1 MAQKYKLIYCARIND
16 DKHSGM
22 LKVGDTEFTPTK
34 PIHTYSPNE
43 DALKKEAE
51 ARIRDWSG
59 TAAVGAELVYCEALI
74 RYNTKT
80 ENYETYRD
88 GEVHTVLQHSGF
100 PKVDFDSALD
110 SGREWFTVD
119 LNTVKAAIKATKE
132 YRDYLDTSEL
142 PEQDIYDL
150 REEQEKAVKDTITR
164 FKKKDDMLWHA
175 KMRFGKTITALN
187 LVKREAFKRTIIITH
202 RPVVE
207 DSWGSD
213 FYHVFSNEDK
223 YAFLTK
229 IQNAEYVLNDDE
241 TDESID
247 KANDARLAQ
256 LLAEDRNFVY
266 FASIQD
272 LRGSKRVGGN
282 FDKNNIVFDTDWDLV
297 IIDEAHEGTKT
308 ELGQKVI
315 NLLIKDTTKKL
326 DLSGTAYNLFDK
338 YTEEGS
344 VYTWDYVMEQEAKH
358 KWAEEHP
365 DEKNPYEDMPVMHI
379 NTFDLEKAIRE
390 HGLDLSGKSFSFR
403 EFFRTWTGDLSKD
416 GQSLPAGSEIGDFVH
431 PEAVRRFLDL
441 LSQGD
446 ESSKFPYV
454 TKDTC
459 NQNRHSLWMV
469 PGVKEAAALSKMLK
483 KHPLFGQKAAFGIAN
498 VAGEGDHDEEKNY
511 HNALEHVRKTIA
523 NHPNSITLSCG
534 RLTTGVTVKE
544 WTSVFMLSGSETTD
558 AKNYMQTIFR
568 VQSAGKIDGV
578 QKKDAYVYDFAPD
591 RTLLVIAATVLGS
604 KRKGRGGAVIDDDDR
619 HKAFSDFLEFCPVVA
634 IDGAE
639 FKPFG
644 VESLISQIN
653 RVQIDRALKT
663 GFTDNGIYDMSKFKS
678 LNADDIDKMNAI
690 FRKLKETKNSTP
702 LTGAGMAKNGT
713 QKGKTAGATGGTGS
727 KPPKSKDEE
736 KEQKALEKNI
746 LEKLRTIS
754 IRIPL
759 LFFGGDFEIET
770 GRLGE
775 VITGIDQA
783 SWDVFMPENLTKKDF
798 LELVKY
804 YNQETVIGAGKI
816 IRNEALKADLMTP
829 TERVIAIT
837 DIFSHFHNPSKE
849 TVLTPWRVVNMH
861 LSDTL
866 GGWCF
871 YNEKFEENTD
881 EYYKRLLTPRFVDQG
896 KPTQATFS
904 NPDATILEINSKSGL
919 YPLFVTY
926 SIYRAKL
933 GSKQESEM
941 LPEDLLAVWDEAVKQ
956 VYVLCQ
962 SSMAADITKRTL
974 IGYRDADTNIRYDE
988 KLLNNLKNSIDSTCK
1003 KIKKGSYWKKEV
1015 NEMKFDAVVGNPP
1028 YQEEK
1033 VKTVSTTNGQTP
1045 RTNIFHYFQ
1054 LAADGVSSGTTS
1066 LIYPAGRWIQQ
1077 FGKGVVDF
1085 GLEQMNDIHLEKI
1098 DYYAD
1103 ADEIFN
1109 DVQIADGISIVFK
1122 DMKKTTSG
1130 FKYVYHKGDEI
1141 ITVDMENPGSELIAL
1156 NPKDEMVIKKVKR
1169 FIEDNAL
1176 SSINA
1181 RVLPRS
1187 LFSIESNFVEN
1198 NPTKVEEL
1206 TEGRVLDYTKEI
1218 KLYTNDKAGKAGRSK
1233 WYVANRSL
1241 IQTNAEYI
1249 DEWQVVVSSANA
1261 GGQKRDSHIGI
1272 VDNHSAFGRSRVA
1285 LGSFKTKDEAE
1296 NFFKY
1301 CRTYL
1306 VRFMFLMT
1314 DESLTSLG
1322 KKVPD
1327 IMDYTSANTI
1337 VDFTKDL
1344 NEQLYKAVG
1353 LTQEEINY
1361 VDGRIKGMDMSRSLN
1376 DDNDEDGDDEN
1387 ADD

>member
-16 DKHSGM
+16 DKHAGM
-22 LKVGDTEFTPTK
+22 LKIGDTEFTPTK
-34 PIHTYSPNE
+34 PIHTYMPDEVS
-43 DALKKEAE
+43 LKKEAE
-51 ARIRDWSG
+51 ARICGWSG
-59 TAAVGAELVYCEALI
+59 TANVGAELVYCEALI
-74 RYNTKT
+74 RYNDKT

-88 GEVHTVLQHSGF
+88 NEVHTVLQHSGF

-110 SGREWFTVD
+110 RGREWFKVD
-119 LNTVKAAIKATKE
+119 INTVKAAIKATKE

-142 PEQDIYDL
+142 PQKEIYDL
-150 REEQEKAVKDTITR
+150 RDEQEKAVKDTIVR

-187 LVKREAFKRTIIITH
+187 LVKREGFKRTIIITH

-213 FYHVFSNEDK
+213 FYHVFSGDDK

-229 IQNAEYVLNDDE
+229 IQNAEYVPDDDE

-256 LLAEDRNFVY
+256 LIAEDRRFVY

-282 FDKNNIVFDTDWDLV
+282 FDKNNIVFDIDWDLV

-308 ELGQKVI
+308 DLGQKVI
-315 NLLIKDTTKKL
+315 GLLIKDGISKKL

-344 VYTWDYVMEQEAKH
+344 VYTWDYVMEQEAKRD
-358 KWAEEHP
+358 WAEKHP
-365 DEKNPYEDMPVMHI
+365 GEKNPYEDMPVMHI
-379 NTFDLEKAIRE
+379 NTFDLERAIKE
-390 HGLDLSGKSFSFR
+390 HGIDLSGKTFSFR
-403 EFFRTWTGDLSKD
+403 EFFRTWTGNLSKD
-416 GQSLPAGSEIGDFVH
+416 GEPIPAGSEKGDFVH
-431 PEAVRRFLDL
+431 KVAVRRFLDL

-454 TKDTC
+454 TKDKC

-483 KHPLFGQKAAFGIAN
+483 NHPLFGQEALFGIAN

-604 KRKGRGGAVIDDDDR
+604 KGKGRGGAVIDNDDR

-639 FKPFG
+639 FKPFE

-713 QKGKTAGATGGTGS
+713 QKGKNKRSGGEDDTR
-727 KPPKSKDEE
+727 PPKGKDED

-759 LFFGGDFEIET
+759 LFFGGDFEIEA

-775 VITGIDQA
+775 IITGIDPV
-783 SWDVFMPENLTKKDF
+783 SWSVFMPEKLTKKDF

-816 IRNEALKADLMTP
+816 IRNEALKADQLTP

-871 YNEKFEENTD
+871 YNEEFEENTD
-881 EYYKRLLTPRFVDQG
+881 EYYKRLSEPRFVDKG
-896 KPTQATFS
+896 EPTEKTFG
-904 NPDATILEINSKSGL
+904 NPNSQILEINSKTGL
-919 YPLFVTY
+919 YPLYAVY

-933 GSKQESEM
+933 GSRQESDM
-941 LPEDLLAVWDEAVKQ
+941 LPEDLLAVWDDAVEQ

-974 IGYRDADTNIRYDE
+974 VGYRNVPTNIKFDE
-988 KLLNNLKNSIDSTCK
+988 KLLRNLKNSNDTTCK
-1003 KIKKGSYWKKEV
+1003 KIKRGSYWNEEVKK
-1015 NEMKFDAVVGNPP
+1015 MRFDAVIGNPP

-1033 VKTVSTTNGQTP
+1033 SKNESITNGQTP
-1045 RTNIFHYFQ
+1045 RTNIFQYFQ
-1054 LAADGVSSGTTS
+1054 IAADCISDGVTS

-1085 GLEQMNDIHLEKI
+1085 GYEQINDKHLERI
-1098 DYYAD
+1098 DYYAN
-1103 ADEIFN
+1103 ADEIFS
-1109 DVQIADGISIVFK
+1109 DVEIADGISIVFK
-1122 DMKKTTSG
+1122 NINKTSSG
-1130 FKYVYHKGDEI
+1130 FEYIYHKNGEVLS
-1141 ITVDMENPGSELIAL
+1141 VDMECPGKDLIAL
-1156 NPKDEMVIKKVKR
+1156 NPKDEGVIKKVKC
-1169 FIEDNAL
+1169 FIENNNL
-1176 SSINA
+1176 TSINE
-1181 RVLPRS
+1181 RILPRS
-1187 LFSIESNFVEN
+1187 LFNIESNFVEN
-1198 NPTKVEEL
+1198 NPEKVEEL
-1206 TEGRVLDYTKEI
+1206 SEEYVLDYSKQI
-1218 KLYTNDKAGKAGRSK
+1218 KLYVNDKAGKSGRSK
-1233 WYVANRSL
+1233 WYVANRDL
-1241 IQTNAEYI
+1241 IQSNSEYI

-1261 GGQKRDSHIGI
+1261 GGQKRDSRIEI

-1285 LGSFKTKDEAE
+1285 LGSFKSEEEAK

-1301 CRTYL
+1301 CRSYL

-1327 IMDYTSANTI
+1327 IADYTNENQLL
-1337 VDFTKDL
+1337 DFKTDL
-1344 NEQLYKAVG
+1344 NKQLYKLVD
-1353 LTQEEINY
+1353 LTKQEIEY
-1361 VDGRIKGMDMSRSLN
+1361 VEDRIKGIDIARSLN
-1376 DDNDEDGDDEN
+1376 KEEN

>member
-1 MAQKYKLIYCARIND
+1 MAQKYKLIYCARILD
-16 DKHSGM
+16 DKHAGM
-22 LKVGDTEFTPTK
+22 LKIGDTEFTPTK
-34 PIHTYSPNE
+34 PIHKYEPNE
-43 DALKKEAE
+43 NALKKEAE
-51 ARIRDWSG
+51 SRIRSWSG
-59 TAAVGAELVYCEALI
+59 TAAAGAELVYCEALI
-74 RYNTKT
+74 RYNTNT

-88 GEVHTVLQHSGF
+88 SEVHTVLQHSGF

-119 LNTVKAAIKATKE
+119 LNTVVAAIKATKE

-142 PEQDIYDL
+142 PKKDIYDL
-150 REEQEKAVKDTITR
+150 RDEQEKAVKDTIAR

-187 LVKREAFKRTIIITH
+187 LVKREGFKRTIIITH

-213 FYHVFSNEDK
+213 FYHVFSGEDK

-229 IQNAEYVLNDDE
+229 IQNAEYVLSDDE

-247 KANDARLAQ
+247 KANDVRLAQ
-256 LLAEDRNFVY
+256 LVAQDRSFVY

-282 FDKNNIVFDTDWDLV
+282 FDKNNIVFDIDWDLV

-315 NLLIKDTTKKL
+315 SLLIKEKTKKL

-344 VYTWDYVMEQEAKH
+344 VYTWDYVMEQEAKR
-358 KWAEEHP
+358 KWPELHP
-365 DEKNPYEDMPVMHI
+365 GEKNPYEDMPVMHI
-379 NTFDLEKAIRE
+379 NTFDLARAIKE

-416 GQSLPAGSEIGDFVH
+416 GQPIPVGSELGDFVH
-431 PEAVRRFLDL
+431 AAAVRRFLDL

-454 TKDTC
+454 TKDKC

-483 KHPLFGQKAAFGIAN
+483 KHPLFGQEAAFGIAN

-604 KRKGRGGAVIDDDDR
+604 KRKGRGGTVIDDDDR
-619 HKAFSDFLEFCPVVA
+619 HKAFSDFLEFCPIVA

-644 VESLISQIN
+644 VESLVSQIN
-653 RVQIDRALKT
+653 RVQIDRALET

-678 LNADDIDKMNAI
+678 LNAADIDKMNSI
-690 FRKLKETKNSTP
+690 FQKLKETKNTTP
-702 LTGAGMAKNGT
+702 LTSAGMAKNGT
-713 QKGKTAGATGGTGS
+713 EKGKKAGKKGSGGTPT
-727 KPPKSKDEE
+727 KTKDEE

-759 LFFGGDFEIET
+759 LFFGGDFEIEA

-775 VITGIDQA
+775 VITSIDQV
-783 SWDVFMPENLTKKDF
+783 SWNLFMPENLTKKDF
-798 LELVKY
+798 LALVKY
-804 YNQETVIGAGKI
+804 YNQETVIGAARVIRGKAL
-816 IRNEALKADLMTP
+816 EADGLPP

-837 DIFSHFHNPSKE
+837 EIFSHFHNPAKE

-861 LSDTL
+861 MADTL

-871 YNEKFEENTD
+871 YNEGFEENDD
-881 EYYKRLLTPRFVDQG
+881 EYYKRLITPRFVNQG
-896 KPTQATFS
+896 AVTDYTANNPSATF
-904 NPDATILEINSKSGL
+904 LEINSKSGL
-919 YPLFVTY
+919 YPLYACY
-926 SIYRAKL
+926 SLYRAKM
-933 GSKQESEM
+933 GVRKES
-941 LPEDLLAVWDEAVKQ
+941 DLLPSELLEIWDSALSQ

-962 SSMAADITKRTL
+962 SSMARSITNRTL
-974 IGYRDADTNIRYDE
+974 IGFRSVSTNVKYDE
-988 KLLNNLKNSIDSTCK
+988 KLLDYLKKSIPDTAK
-1003 KIKKGSYWKKEV
+1003 RIIKGSYWGKEV
-1015 NEMKFDAVVGNPP
+1015 KQMKFDAVIGNPP
-1028 YQEEK
+1028 YQEL
-1033 VKTVSTTNGQTP
+1033 TNGGGDTGRAAKQAAP
-1045 RTNIFHYFQ
+1045 IFNLFVEQAKQLAPNYVSMIIPARWYNGGIGLSDFRTNMLNDQHITKLVDFINSKDCFPTVDIGGGLCYFLWNKHEQ
-1054 LAADGVSSGTTS
+1054 SECTVVNVSGGNRNEMHRS
-1066 LIYPAGRWIQQ
+1066 LDQ
-1077 FGKGVVDF
+1077 FGSFFIRSNK
-1085 GLEQMNDIHLEKI
+1085 
-1098 DYYAD
+1098 A
-1103 ADEIFN
+1103 
-1109 DVQIADGISIVFK
+1109 ISIISKVRKKATTFVS
-1122 DMKKTTSG
+1122 DMVSAIDTFGIPSKVRGKEEPFEGAILLVHSDGANSTKTSYIERSVVAKNEHLIDKYKIRISILVPQNGEAGVRPEKGYRSISTPHIVYPGEVDSFSYLNIG
-1130 FKYVYHKGDEI
+1130 FFDTEI
-1141 ITVDMENPGSELIAL
+1141 
-1156 NPKDEMVIKKVKR
+1156 
-1169 FIEDNAL
+1169 
-1176 SSINA
+1176 
-1181 RVLPRS
+1181 
-1187 LFSIESNFVEN
+1187 
-1198 NPTKVEEL
+1198 
-1206 TEGRVLDYTKEI
+1206 
-1218 KLYTNDKAGKAGRSK
+1218 
-1233 WYVANRSL
+1233 
-1241 IQTNAEYI
+1241 
-1249 DEWQVVVSSANA
+1249 
-1261 GGQKRDSHIGI
+1261 
-1272 VDNHSAFGRSRVA
+1272 
-1285 LGSFKTKDEAE
+1285 EAE
-1296 NFFKY
+1296 NFRKY
-1301 CRTYL
+1301 MMCKFP
-1306 VRFMFLMT
+1306 RFMLRTTYSSAHVSQANFVF
-1314 DESLTSLG
+1314 
-1322 KKVPD
+1322 VPH
-1327 IMDYTSANTI
+1327 M
-1337 VDFTKDL
+1337 DFTQAWDDKT
-1344 NEQLYKAVG
+1344 LYKYFE
-1353 LTQEEINY
+1353 L
-1361 VDGRIKGMDMSRSLN
+1361 S
-1376 DDNDEDGDDEN
+1376 DDEIKLIEDTMRPMDN
-1387 ADD
+1387 

>member
-16 DKHSGM
+16 EKHSGM
-22 LKVGDTEFTPTK
+22 LKIGDTEFTPAK
-34 PIHTYSPNE
+34 PIHTYMPDE
-43 DALKKEAE
+43 APLKKEAE
-51 ARIRDWSG
+51 ARIRGWSG
-59 TAAVGAELVYCEALI
+59 TATVGAELVYCEALI
-74 RYNTKT
+74 RYNDKT

-88 GEVHTVLQHSGF
+88 NEVHTVLQHSGF
-100 PKVDFDSALD
+100 PRVDFDSALD
-110 SGREWFTVD
+110 NGREWFKVD
-119 LNTVKAAIKATKE
+119 INTVKAAIKATKE

-142 PEQDIYDL
+142 PQQDIYDL
-150 REEQEKAVKDTITR
+150 REEQEKAVKDTISR

-187 LVKREAFKRTIIITH
+187 LVKREGFKRTIIITH

-213 FYHVFSNEDK
+213 FYHVFSGDDK

-229 IQNAEYVLNDDE
+229 IQNAEYVLSDDE
-241 TDESID
+241 TDEAID

-256 LLAEDRNFVY
+256 LLAEDRKFVY

-272 LRGSKRVGGN
+272 LRGSKHVGGN
-282 FDKNNIVFDTDWDLV
+282 FDKNNIVFDIDWDLV

-315 NLLIKDTTKKL
+315 NLLIKDGSTKKL

-358 KWAEEHP
+358 NWAENHP
-365 DEKNPYEDMPVMHI
+365 GEKNPYEDMPVMHI
-379 NTFDLEKAIRE
+379 NTFDLERAIKE
-390 HGLDLSGKSFSFR
+390 HGIDLSGKTFSFR

-416 GQSLPAGSEIGDFVH
+416 GQPIPVGSEKGDFVH
-431 PEAVRRFLDL
+431 KAAVRRFLDL

-446 ESSKFPYV
+446 ESSKFPYI
-454 TKDTC
+454 TKDKC

-483 KHPLFGQKAAFGIAN
+483 THPLFGQEALFGIAN

-558 AKNYMQTIFR
+558 AKSYMQTIFR

-591 RTLLVIAATVLGS
+591 RTLLVIATTVLGS

-678 LNADDIDKMNAI
+678 LNEDDIEKMNAI
-690 FRKLKETKNSTP
+690 FRKLKETKNTTP

-713 QKGKTAGATGGTGS
+713 QKGKNKRGGTGDDT
-727 KPPKSKDEE
+727 KPPRGKDVD

-759 LFFGGDFEIET
+759 LFFGGDFEIEA

-775 VITGIDQA
+775 IITGIDPV
-783 SWDVFMPENLTKKDF
+783 SWSVFMPEKLTKKDF

-816 IRNEALKADLMTP
+816 IRNEALKADMLTP

-881 EYYKRLLTPRFVDQG
+881 EYYNRLSEPRFVDKG
-896 KPTQATFS
+896 EPTEKTFS
-904 NPDATILEINSKSGL
+904 NPNAQILEINSKTGL
-919 YPLFVTY
+919 YPLYATY
-926 SIYRAKL
+926 SIYRAKM
-933 GSKQESEM
+933 GSRQESEM
-941 LPEDLLAVWDEAVKQ
+941 LPEELLNMWDEAVKQ

-962 SSMAADITKRTL
+962 SSMAAAITRRTL
-974 IGYRDADTNIRYDE
+974 IGYRKVETNVKYDE
-988 KLLNNLKNSIDSTCK
+988 KLSDGLKKSVENTARRIN
-1003 KIKKGSYWKKEV
+1003 KGSYWNKEV
-1015 NEMKFDAVVGNPP
+1015 KEMRFDAVVGNPP
-1028 YQEEK
+1028 YQENIGSTGNDSLAK
-1033 VKTVSTTNGQTP
+1033 QLFPDFIKTAILLNVK
-1045 RTNIFHYFQ
+1045 Y
-1054 LAADGVSSGTTS
+1054 TS
-1066 LIYPAGRWIQQ
+1066 LITPSRWFTADAQDKSFLKLRDFVRDNNHFKKIVNYPDNKDLFKNVSIGAINYFLYDNSYEGDVEFVECNASGTSVAYRPLFEDDLDVIIGTNSIINIINKVRTAPDFNSFLTFTQGRNA
-1077 FGKGVVDF
+1077 FGIVGKESE
-1085 GLEQMNDIHLEKI
+1085 LLKTTLEKPFDGAVEVLCAYEKVRYI
-1098 DYYAD
+1098 DRKAISKNAELVD
-1103 ADEIFN
+1103 KWKIF
-1109 DVQIADGISIVFK
+1109 
-1122 DMKKTTSG
+1122 TS
-1130 FKYVYHKGDEI
+1130 KGNGGAG
-1141 ITVDMENPGSELIAL
+1141 T
-1156 NPKDEMVIKKVKR
+1156 
-1169 FIEDNAL
+1169 
-1176 SSINA
+1176 
-1181 RVLPRS
+1181 
-1187 LFSIESNFVEN
+1187 
-1198 NPTKVEEL
+1198 L
-1206 TEGRVLDYTKEI
+1206 TEGKAVAIIGKSYVGAPGTACSDSLIPIGGFNSEIEAVNLKKYMETKFLRFMVGVLKVSQNIYQNVYRFVPIQDFTEEWTDE
-1218 KLYTNDKAGKAGRSK
+1218 KLYTKYGF
-1233 WYVANRSL
+1233 
-1241 IQTNAEYI
+1241 TN
-1249 DEWQVVVSSANA
+1249 
-1261 GGQKRDSHIGI
+1261 
-1272 VDNHSAFGRSRVA
+1272 
-1285 LGSFKTKDEAE
+1285 
-1296 NFFKY
+1296 
-1301 CRTYL
+1301 
-1306 VRFMFLMT
+1306 
-1314 DESLTSLG
+1314 
-1322 KKVPD
+1322 
-1327 IMDYTSANTI
+1327 
-1337 VDFTKDL
+1337 
-1344 NEQLYKAVG
+1344 
-1353 LTQEEINY
+1353 EEIAY
-1361 VDGRIKGMDMSRSLN
+1361 IESSIKPMTEIVE
-1376 DDNDEDGDDEN
+1376 ED

>member
-16 DKHSGM
+16 DKHAGM
-22 LKVGDTEFTPTK
+22 LKIGDTEFTPTK
-34 PIHTYSPNE
+34 PIHTYMPDEVS
-43 DALKKEAE
+43 LKKEAE
-51 ARIRDWSG
+51 ARICGWSG
-59 TAAVGAELVYCEALI
+59 TANVGAELVYCEALI
-74 RYNTKT
+74 RYNDKT

-88 GEVHTVLQHSGF
+88 NEVHTVLQHSGF

-110 SGREWFTVD
+110 RGREWFKVD
-119 LNTVKAAIKATKE
+119 INTVKAAIKATKE

-142 PEQDIYDL
+142 PQKEIYDL
-150 REEQEKAVKDTITR
+150 RDEQEKAVKDTIVR

-187 LVKREAFKRTIIITH
+187 LVKREGFKRTIIITH

-213 FYHVFSNEDK
+213 FYHVFSGDDK

-229 IQNAEYVLNDDE
+229 IQNAEYVPDDDE

-256 LLAEDRNFVY
+256 LIAEDRRFVY

-282 FDKNNIVFDTDWDLV
+282 FDKNNIVFDIDWDLV

-308 ELGQKVI
+308 DLGQKVI
-315 NLLIKDTTKKL
+315 GLLIKDGISKKL

-344 VYTWDYVMEQEAKH
+344 VYTWDYVMEQEAKRD
-358 KWAEEHP
+358 WAEKHP
-365 DEKNPYEDMPVMHI
+365 GEKNPYEDMPVMHI
-379 NTFDLEKAIRE
+379 NTFDLERAIKE
-390 HGLDLSGKSFSFR
+390 HGIDLSGKTFSFR
-403 EFFRTWTGDLSKD
+403 EFFRTWTGNLSKD
-416 GQSLPAGSEIGDFVH
+416 GEPIPAGSEKGDFVH
-431 PEAVRRFLDL
+431 KVAVRRFLDL

-454 TKDTC
+454 TKDKC

-483 KHPLFGQKAAFGIAN
+483 NHPLFGQEALFGIAN

-604 KRKGRGGAVIDDDDR
+604 KGKGRGGAVIDNDDR

-639 FKPFG
+639 FKPFE

-713 QKGKTAGATGGTGS
+713 QKGKNKRSGGEDDTR
-727 KPPKSKDEE
+727 PPKGKDED

-759 LFFGGDFEIET
+759 LFFGGDFEIEA

-775 VITGIDQA
+775 IITGIDPV
-783 SWDVFMPENLTKKDF
+783 SWSVFMPEKLTKKDF

-816 IRNEALKADLMTP
+816 IRNEALKADQLTP

-871 YNEKFEENTD
+871 YNEEFEENTD
-881 EYYKRLLTPRFVDQG
+881 EYYNRLSEPRFVDKG
-896 KPTQATFS
+896 EPTEKTFG
-904 NPDATILEINSKSGL
+904 NPNSQILEINSKTGL
-919 YPLFVTY
+919 YPLYAAY

-933 GSKQESEM
+933 GSRQESDM
-941 LPEDLLAVWDEAVKQ
+941 LPEDLLAVWDDAVKQ

-962 SSMAADITKRTL
+962 SSMAAAITRRTL
-974 IGYRDADTNIRYDE
+974 VGYRNTETNVKYDE
-988 KLLNNLKNSIDSTCK
+988 KLSDGLKKSIENTAK
-1003 KIKKGSYWKKEV
+1003 RINKGSYWKKEV
-1015 NEMKFDAVVGNPP
+1015 KEMKFDAVLGNPP
-1028 YQEEK
+1028 YQENIGSEGNDSLAK
-1033 VKTVSTTNGQTP
+1033 QLFPDFIKTAILLNV
-1045 RTNIFHYFQ
+1045 RYI
-1054 LAADGVSSGTTS
+1054 S
-1066 LIYPAGRWIQQ
+1066 LITPSRWFTADAQDKSFLKLRNFVHDNNHFKKIVNYPDNKDLFKNVSIGAVNYFLYDNSYEGDVEFVECNANGKSVAHRPLFEDDLDVIIATNSIINIINKVRTAPDFNSFLTFTQGRNA
-1077 FGKGVVDF
+1077 FGIVGKESE
-1085 GLEQMNDIHLEKI
+1085 LLKTTLEKPFDGAVEVLCAYEKIRYI
-1098 DYYAD
+1098 DRK
-1103 ADEIFN
+1103 N
-1109 DVQIADGISIVFK
+1109 ISK
-1122 DMKKTTSG
+1122 
-1130 FKYVYHKGDEI
+1130 
-1141 ITVDMENPGSELIAL
+1141 NSELVDKWKIFTSKGNGGAG
-1156 NPKDEMVIKKVKR
+1156 
-1169 FIEDNAL
+1169 
-1176 SSINA
+1176 
-1181 RVLPRS
+1181 
-1187 LFSIESNFVEN
+1187 
-1198 NPTKVEEL
+1198 TL
-1206 TEGRVLDYTKEI
+1206 TEGKAVAILGKSYIGSPGTACSDSLIPIGEFDSEIEAINLKKYMETKFLRFMVGVLKVSQNISQNVYRFVPVQDFTQEWTDE
-1218 KLYTNDKAGKAGRSK
+1218 KLYKKYGFTN
-1233 WYVANRSL
+1233 
-1241 IQTNAEYI
+1241 
-1249 DEWQVVVSSANA
+1249 
-1261 GGQKRDSHIGI
+1261 
-1272 VDNHSAFGRSRVA
+1272 
-1285 LGSFKTKDEAE
+1285 
-1296 NFFKY
+1296 
-1301 CRTYL
+1301 
-1306 VRFMFLMT
+1306 
-1314 DESLTSLG
+1314 
-1322 KKVPD
+1322 
-1327 IMDYTSANTI
+1327 
-1337 VDFTKDL
+1337 
-1344 NEQLYKAVG
+1344 
-1353 LTQEEINY
+1353 EEIAY
-1361 VDGRIKGMDMSRSLN
+1361 IESSIKPMA
-1376 DDNDEDGDDEN
+1376 EVVEEN
-1387 ADD
+1387 ANG